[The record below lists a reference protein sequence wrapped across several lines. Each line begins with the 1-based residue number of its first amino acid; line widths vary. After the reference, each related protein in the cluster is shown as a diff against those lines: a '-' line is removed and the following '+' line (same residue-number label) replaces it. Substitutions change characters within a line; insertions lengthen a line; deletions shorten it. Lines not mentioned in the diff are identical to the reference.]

1 MENDIKILDTL
12 DKGSELTTLKAL
24 QYKIA
29 ATIDESASGRDIA
42 ALSRQLREVS
52 ARIAELD
59 EIESNGDTVLDQVI
73 RKHAKQRVREIK
85 D

>member
-1 MENDIKILDTL
+1 MKNDIKILDTL
-12 DKGSELTTLKAL
+12 AKGSELTTLKAL

-73 RKHAKQRVREIK
+73 RKHAANRVR
-85 D
+85 

>member
-12 DKGSELTTLKAL
+12 AKGSELTTLKAL

-73 RKHAKQRVREIK
+73 RKHAANRVR
-85 D
+85 

>member
-12 DKGSELTTLKAL
+12 EKGSELTTLKAL
-24 QYKIA
+24 QRKIA

-42 ALSRQLREVS
+42 ALSKQLREVS

-73 RKHAKQRVREIK
+73 RKHAANRVR
-85 D
+85 

>member
-1 MENDIKILDTL
+1 MEKDIKILDTL
-12 DKGSELTTLKAL
+12 EKGSELTTLKAL
-24 QYKIA
+24 QRKIA

-42 ALSRQLREVS
+42 ALSKQLREVS

-73 RKHAKQRVREIK
+73 RKHAANRVR
-85 D
+85 

>member
-1 MENDIKILDTL
+1 MKNDIKILDTL
-12 DKGSELTTLKAL
+12 EKGSELTTLKAL
-24 QYKIA
+24 QRKIA

-42 ALSRQLREVS
+42 ALSKQLREVS

-73 RKHAKQRVREIK
+73 RKHAANRVR
-85 D
+85 

>member
-1 MENDIKILDTL
+1 MGNDIKILDTL
-12 DKGSELTTLKAL
+12 EKGSELTTLKAL

-73 RKHAKQRVREIK
+73 RKHAANRVR
-85 D
+85 